1 MGDSMPDVYG
11 HVATPLRSV
20 IAGMKDLREFAPVD
34 DEVATD
40 LAALETAV
48 WKILA
53 RFEGIPAPAPAVFP
67 PGLSEREVQ
76 VLRHVASGMSN
87 KEIARLLAISRQ
99 TVRNHLSNVFR
110 KLKASNRT
118 QAVIN
123 AMKTGLLLP

>member
-1 MGDSMPDVYG
+1 MSRGLPDVYS

-20 IAGMKDLREFAPVD
+20 IAGMKDLRELAPVD
-34 DEVATD
+34 DDVATD
-40 LAALETAV
+40 IAALETAV

-53 RFEGIPAPAPAVFP
+53 RFDVIPIPAFSVLE
-67 PGLSEREVQ
+67 PGLSKREVQ

-87 KEIARLLAISRQ
+87 KEIAGRLAISRQ
-99 TVRNHLSNVFR
+99 TVRNHLSNIFR

-123 AMKTGLLLP
+123 AMRTGLLLL